1 MGTVDAESFTLAQSL
16 VSADTVIRSAAAGRM
31 AALLCLSAT
40 AQGSEK
46 DELTPLLSQ
55 LGRFSEDVLDR
66 RGLGRLPPAI
76 DREVPPARPKTVV
89 AADDSGSMPQRGASL
104 SLSADLHAGS
114 VLVPINMSQVIELDG
129 SYGEVSIGNPEIADV
144 VPLTTSSIY
153 VFGKQFG
160 TTSLTVTGARGE
172 VMAVVD
178 LVVSFNID
186 ELKQRLHDLVPG
198 QRFEVRP
205 AHDGLVLSGQVASA
219 AALDRALAIANRYA
233 PDRVTNL
240 VEVTG
245 SQQVMLA
252 VRFAEVARSVVK
264 QLGFSNA
271 FAIDGDDVQ
280 AFAVTGDG
288 PTSNPASFAIADLAA
303 TIGDLSLDLLLDTLE
318 DKGVIKTLAEPN
330 LIALSGDS
338 AQFLAGG
345 EFPIPVAR
353 DEDDDG
359 VDVTIEFK
367 EFGVSLSFTPTV
379 LASDFINLEL
389 FTEVSEIDPNNS
401 ILADDLV
408 IPGLKVRRAE
418 TTIELGDGQSFA
430 IAGLLQEDFEDAVR
444 QFPILGDVPVL
455 GTLFRSSAWR
465 SGQTELVVIV
475 TPHLVRPVHAG
486 SLITPDELFDAP
498 TQAELFLMGK
508 TEGDGVPE
516 RGDPATPPGLVNA
529 AGIVG
534 PYGYIL
540 K

>member
-1 MGTVDAESFTLAQSL
+1 MRSRLSYLSSLLWLLTLFCLWPAELQASER
-16 VSADTVIRSAAAGRM
+16 DE
-31 AALLCLSAT
+31 T
-40 AQGSEK
+40 A
-46 DELTPLLSQ
+46 PLLSQ
-55 LGRFSEDVLDR
+55 LGRFSDHVLDR

-76 DREVPPARPKTVV
+76 DGETSPARPETVV
-89 AADDSGSMPQRGASL
+89 AADAAGSAAPRGAAL

-114 VLVPINMSQVIELDG
+114 VLVSINMSQVIELDG

-219 AALDRALAIANRYA
+219 AALDRALAIAHRYA

-252 VRFAEVARSVVK
+252 VRFAEVERSVVK
-264 QLGFSNA
+264 QLGFTNA

-288 PTSNPASFAIADLAA
+288 PASSPASFAIADLAA

-345 EFPIPVAR
+345 EFPIPVGR
-353 DEDDDG
+353 DEGDDGG

-367 EFGVSLSFTPTV
+367 AFGVSLSFTPTV

-508 TEGDGVPE
+508 TEGDGLPPGEDPE
-516 RGDPATPPGLVNA
+516 TPPGLVNA

>member
-1 MGTVDAESFTLAQSL
+1 MSVP
-16 VSADTVIRSAAAGRM
+16 IRLR
-31 AALLCLSAT
+31 CR
-40 AQGSEK
+40 Q
-46 DELTPLLSQ
+46 PLLLSMVCLLVLSSWMAGSAGANDANDALSLLMSKMDLISKDA
-55 LGRFSEDVLDR
+55 LGGTR
-66 RGLGRLPPAI
+66 LGRLPPELS
-76 DREVPPARPKTVV
+76 DRIAPSATEPKTIAV
-89 AADDSGSMPQRGASL
+89 ADKPATAVRSSAL
-104 SLSADLHAGS
+104 SLKTDLHAGE
-114 VLVPINMSQVIELDG
+114 VLVPINMSEVIQLDG
-129 SYGEVSIGNPEIADV
+129 SFGEVSIGNPEIADV

-160 TTSLTVTGARGE
+160 TTSLTVTGERGQ

-205 AHDGLVLSGQVASA
+205 AHDGLVLSGQVGSA

-252 VRFAEVARSVVK
+252 VRFAEVERSVVK
-264 QLGFSNA
+264 QLGFTNA
-271 FAIDGDDVQ
+271 FAIDTGDFD
-280 AFAVTGDG
+280 AALITGDG
-288 PTSNPASFAIADLAA
+288 PSIDPPSFAIADIAA

-330 LIALSGDS
+330 LIALSGDN
-338 AQFLAGG
+338 AEFLAGG
-345 EFPIPVAR
+345 EFPVPVGR
-353 DEDDDG
+353 DVDSSG
-359 VDVTIEFK
+359 IVDVTIEFK

-389 FTEVSEIDPNNS
+389 FTEVSEIDRNAS
-401 ILADDLV
+401 ILAEDLL
-408 IPGLKVRRAE
+408 IPGLKVRRAR

-455 GTLFRSSAWR
+455 GTLFRSTAWK

-475 TPHLVRPVHAG
+475 TPHLVRPVRPG
-486 SLITPDELFDAP
+486 SLLTPDEFFDAP

-508 TEGDGVPE
+508 IEGDGKPSE
-516 RGDPATPPGLVNA
+516 GDMETTPPGLVSA

>member
-1 MGTVDAESFTLAQSL
+1 MSLPAPLTRLIVTFAMALGVIGSISSPLATEADAKMEALLAQTDRF
-16 VSADTVIRSAAAGRM
+16 VRQAIGR
-31 AALLCLSAT
+31 
-40 AQGSEK
+40 GS
-46 DELTPLLSQ
+46 
-55 LGRFSEDVLDR
+55 
-66 RGLGRLPPAI
+66 LGRLPPDI
-76 DREVPPARPKTVV
+76 DRERVFTPKRPVKT
-89 AADDSGSMPQRGASL
+89 AQNRTRGKREPSAL
-104 SLSADLHAGS
+104 SFKTDLHAGEM
-114 VLVPINMSQVIELDG
+114 VLPINMSQVIELDG
-129 SYGEVSIGNPEIADV
+129 RYGEVSIGNPEIADV
-144 VPLTTSSIY
+144 VPLSTNSIY

-160 TTSLTVTGARGE
+160 TTSLTVIGDQGE

-178 LVVSFNID
+178 LVVSFNLD
-186 ELKQRLHDLVPG
+186 ELKQQLHDLVPG

-205 AHDGLVLSGQVASA
+205 AHDGLVLSGQVSSA
-219 AALDRALAIANRYA
+219 AALDRALAIASRYA

-252 VRFAEVARSVVK
+252 VRFAEVERSVVK

-271 FAIDGDDVQ
+271 LNVNGSDAQAAIIS
-280 AFAVTGDG
+280 GDG
-288 PTSNPASFAIADLAA
+288 PSANPPSFAIVDLAA
-303 TIGDLSLDLLLDTLE
+303 TIGDLTIDALLDTLE

-345 EFPIPVAR
+345 EFPIPVGR
-353 DEDDDG
+353 SQEDDGDIE
-359 VDVTIEFK
+359 VAIEFK

-389 FTEVSEIDPNNS
+389 FTEVSEIDPNTS

-418 TTIELGDGQSFA
+418 TTVELGDGQSFA

-455 GTLFRSSAWR
+455 GTLFRSTAWR

-475 TPHLVRPVHAG
+475 TPHLVRPVRAT
-486 SLITPDELFDAP
+486 SLLSPDELFDAP
-498 TQAELFLMGK
+498 TPAELFLMGR
-508 TEGDGVPE
+508 TEGSDVLGGAGDGT
-516 RGDPATPPGLVNA
+516 RPPGLVNA
-529 AGIVG
+529 GGIVG
-534 PYGYIL
+534 PHGYIL

>member
-1 MGTVDAESFTLAQSL
+1 MSVALRLPSRLSL
-16 VSADTVIRSAAAGRM
+16 VLSFLGVLAACSLHGAV
-31 AALLCLSAT
+31 AHA
-40 AQGSEK
+40 SEK
-46 DELTPLLSQ
+46 EALKPLVSQ
-55 LGRFSEDVLDR
+55 LSRFSDDVLK
-66 RGLGRLPPAI
+66 GNALGRLPPAI
-76 DREVPPARPKTVV
+76 GDISPSPASKTVI
-89 AADDSGSMPQRGASL
+89 ASDTLKTVTPSTTL
-104 SLSADLHAGS
+104 SLKTDLHAGE
-114 VLVPINMSQVIELDG
+114 VLVPVNMSEVIQLDG
-129 SYGEVSIGNPEIADV
+129 AFGEVSIGNPEIADV

-160 TTSLTVTGARGE
+160 TTSLTVTGGNGQ

-198 QRFEVRP
+198 QHFEVRP

-252 VRFAEVARSVVK
+252 VRFAEVERSVVK
-264 QLGFSNA
+264 QLGFTNA
-271 FAIDGDDVQ
+271 FAINGDDVS
-280 AFAVTGDG
+280 ANLITGDG
-288 PTSNPASFAIADLAA
+288 ARSAPPSFAIADIAA

-338 AQFLAGG
+338 AEFLAGG
-345 EFPIPVAR
+345 EFPIPVGR
-353 DEDDDG
+353 DEDDDGG

-389 FTEVSEIDPNNS
+389 FTEVSEIDPNSS

-418 TTIELGDGQSFA
+418 TTVELGDGQSFA

-444 QFPILGDVPVL
+444 QFPILGDIPVL
-455 GTLFRSSAWR
+455 GTLFRSTAWR

-475 TPHLVRPVHAG
+475 TPHLVRPVRPG
-486 SLITPDELFDAP
+486 SLITPAELFDAP

-508 TEGDGVPE
+508 TEGDGRRSVDDPE
-516 RGDPATPPGLVNA
+516 PPPPGLVNA

>member
-1 MGTVDAESFTLAQSL
+1 M
-16 VSADTVIRSAAAGRM
+16 
-31 AALLCLSAT
+31 
-40 AQGSEK
+40 
-46 DELTPLLSQ
+46 
-55 LGRFSEDVLDR
+55 
-66 RGLGRLPPAI
+66 
-76 DREVPPARPKTVV
+76 
-89 AADDSGSMPQRGASL
+89 
-104 SLSADLHAGS
+104 
-114 VLVPINMSQVIELDG
+114 
-129 SYGEVSIGNPEIADV
+129 
-144 VPLTTSSIY
+144 
-153 VFGKQFG
+153 
-160 TTSLTVTGARGE
+160 
-172 VMAVVD
+172 
-178 LVVSFNID
+178 
-186 ELKQRLHDLVPG
+186 
-198 QRFEVRP
+198 
-205 AHDGLVLSGQVASA
+205 ASA

-252 VRFAEVARSVVK
+252 VRFAEVERSVVK
-264 QLGFSNA
+264 QLGFTNA
-271 FAIDGDDVQ
+271 FRDQQRGRSMR
-280 AFAVTGDG
+280 AVITGDG
-288 PTSNPASFAIADLAA
+288 VTVDRPAQLSRSPIIAA

-338 AQFLAGG
+338 AEFLAGG
-345 EFPIPVAR
+345 EFPIPVGR
-353 DEDDDG
+353 DEDDDGG

-418 TTIELGDGQSFA
+418 TTVELGDGQSFA

-444 QFPILGDVPVL
+444 QFPLLGDVPIL
-455 GTLFRSSAWR
+455 GTLFRSTAWR

-475 TPHLVRPVHAG
+475 TPHLVRPVRPG

-508 TEGDGVPE
+508 IEGDGR
-516 RGDPATPPGLVNA
+516 RGGGDGETLPPGLVSA

>member
-1 MGTVDAESFTLAQSL
+1 MRSLLFSTFALSTLWLGDVGPAVANEPDDALA
-16 VSADTVIRSAAAGRM
+16 
-31 AALLCLSAT
+31 
-40 AQGSEK
+40 
-46 DELTPLLSQ
+46 PLLSQ
-55 LGRFSEDVLDR
+55 MNSLSRDALEGTH
-66 RGLGRLPPAI
+66 LGRLPPELNEQIA
-76 DREVPPARPKTVV
+76 PAAPGSKTVV
-89 AADDSGSMPQRGASL
+89 AAEGAAAAVRSRSL
-104 SLSADLHAGS
+104 SLNTDLHAGEI
-114 VLVPINMSQVIELDG
+114 LVPVNMSEVIQLDG
-129 SYGEVSIGNPEIADV
+129 DFGEVSIGNPEIADV

-160 TTSLTVTGARGE
+160 TTSLTVTGERGQ

-178 LVVSFNID
+178 LVVSFNIG
-186 ELKQRLHDLVPG
+186 ELKQQLHDLVPG

-205 AHDGLVLSGQVASA
+205 AHDGLVLSGQVAST
-219 AALDRALAIANRYA
+219 AALDRALAIANRFA
-233 PDRVTNL
+233 PERVTNL

-252 VRFAEVARSVVK
+252 VRFAEIERSVVK
-264 QLGFSNA
+264 QLGFTNA
-271 FAIDGDDVQ
+271 FAIDTGDFD
-280 AFAVTGDG
+280 AALITGDG
-288 PTSNPASFAIADLAA
+288 PAIDPPSFAVADIAA

-318 DKGVIKTLAEPN
+318 EKGVIKTLAEPN

-345 EFPIPVAR
+345 EFPVPVGT
-353 DEDDDG
+353 DNNDNG
-359 VDVTIEFK
+359 GIDVTIEFK

-389 FTEVSEIDPNNS
+389 FTEVSEIDRSAS
-401 ILADDLV
+401 ILADGLV

-444 QFPILGDVPVL
+444 QFPLLGDVPVL
-455 GTLFRSSAWR
+455 GTLFRSTAWR

-475 TPHLVRPVHAG
+475 TPHLVRPTRPG
-486 SLITPDELFDAP
+486 SLLTPDELFDAP

-508 TEGDGVPE
+508 VEGDGD
-516 RGDPATPPGLVNA
+516 RNGDDPASPPPGLVSA

>member
-1 MGTVDAESFTLAQSL
+1 MPVASRLYDRLTFNFCLAGVL
-16 VSADTVIRSAAAGRM
+16 IL
-31 AALLCLSAT
+31 ALLHSMTSLA
-40 AQGSEK
+40 SEPE
-46 DELTPLLSQ
+46 DRRPTLSQ
-55 LGRFSEDVLDR
+55 LG
-66 RGLGRLPPAI
+66 GLSSDLLNDGTLSRLPPALQAEPSGSGAAPGAVI
-76 DREVPPARPKTVV
+76 
-89 AADDSGSMPQRGASL
+89 AADQATVRQRQQSL
-104 SLSADLHAGS
+104 LLPSDLHSGT
-114 VLVPINMSQVIELDG
+114 VLVPINMSQVIHLDG
-129 SYGEVSIGNPEIADV
+129 SFGEVSIGNPEIADV
-144 VPLTTSSIY
+144 VPLNTSSIY
-153 VFGKQFG
+153 VFGKAFG
-160 TTSLTVTGARGE
+160 TTSLTVTGERGE

-178 LVVSFNID
+178 LVVSFNLD
-186 ELKQRLHDLVPG
+186 ELKKQLHELVPG

-219 AALDRALAIANRYA
+219 AALDRALAIANRFA

-252 VRFAEVARSVVK
+252 VRFAEVERSVVK
-264 QLGFSNA
+264 QLGFTNA
-271 FAIDGDDVQ
+271 FEVNGSDVQ
-280 AFAVTGDG
+280 TSLITGDG
-288 PTSNPASFAIADLAA
+288 PTLNPASFAVADLAA
-303 TIGDLSLDLLLDTLE
+303 TIGDLSLDLILDTLE

-338 AQFLAGG
+338 AEFLAGG
-345 EFPIPVAR
+345 EFPIPVGR
-353 DEDDDG
+353 DQDDEG
-359 VDVTIEFK
+359 VEITIEFK

-389 FTEVSEIDPNNS
+389 FTEVSEIDPNTS

-430 IAGLLQEDFEDAVR
+430 IAGLLQENFEDAVR

-465 SGQTELVVIV
+465 TGQTELVVIV
-475 TPHLVRPVHAG
+475 TPHLVRPVRPG
-486 SLITPDELFDAP
+486 SLLTPAELFDAP

-508 TEGDGVPE
+508 TEGDGHREAP
-516 RGDPATPPGLVNA
+516 PPGLVDA

>member
-1 MGTVDAESFTLAQSL
+1 V
-16 VSADTVIRSAAAGRM
+16 
-31 AALLCLSAT
+31 
-40 AQGSEK
+40 
-46 DELTPLLSQ
+46 PLLSQ
-55 LGRFSEDVLDR
+55 IDLFSQKALDR
-66 RGLGRLPPAI
+66 TRLGRLPP
-76 DREVPPARPKTVV
+76 DVTPLPSPARPKSVTT
-89 AADDSGSMPQRGASL
+89 ADNRQLTPRPQSL
-104 SLSADLHAGS
+104 SLKTDLHAGE

-129 SYGEVSIGNPEIADV
+129 RFGEVSIGNPEIADV

-160 TTSLTVTGARGE
+160 TTSLTVTGDQGQ

-178 LVVSFNID
+178 LVVSFNIE
-186 ELKQRLHDLVPG
+186 ELKQQLHDLVPG

-219 AALDRALAIANRYA
+219 AALDRALAIASRYA

-252 VRFAEVARSVVK
+252 VRFAEVERSVVK

-271 FAIDGDDVQ
+271 FAVNGSDAQ
-280 AFAVTGDG
+280 AVIATGDG
-288 PTSNPASFAIADLAA
+288 IGVNPPSFAIADLAA
-303 TIGDLSLDLLLDTLE
+303 TIGDFSLDILLDTLE

-345 EFPIPVAR
+345 EFPIPVGR
-353 DEDDDG
+353 KNNQNGG

-379 LASDFINLEL
+379 LAQDFINLEL
-389 FTEVSEIDPNNS
+389 FTEVSEIDPNTS
-401 ILADDLV
+401 ILADELV

-455 GTLFRSSAWR
+455 GALFRSAAWR

-475 TPHLVRPVHAG
+475 TPHLVRPVRPG
-486 SLITPDELFDAP
+486 SLLSPDELFDPP
-498 TQAELFLMGK
+498 TQAELFLMGR
-508 TEGDGVPE
+508 TEGGGKP
-516 RGDPATPPGLVNA
+516 GKPGQGAAPPGLANA

>member
-1 MGTVDAESFTLAQSL
+1 MSVAVRLAFL
-16 VSADTVIRSAAAGRM
+16 PVL
-31 AALLCLSAT
+31 AALCFQPVAPR
-40 AQGSEK
+40 ASENDK
-46 DELTPLLSQ
+46 IAPLVSQ
-55 LGRFSEDVLDR
+55 LGKFSDR
-66 RGLGRLPPAI
+66 ALKERGLGGIPPSAGDLLPSSEP
-76 DREVPPARPKTVV
+76 RPKTVI
-89 AADDSGSMPQRGASL
+89 AADGAGTAGQGRPL
-104 SLSADLHAGS
+104 TLKNDLHAGD
-114 VLVPINMSQVIELDG
+114 VLVPINMSQVIELNG
-129 SYGEVSIGNPEIADV
+129 TVGEISIGNPDIADV

-160 TTSLTVTGARGE
+160 TTSLTVTGERGQ

-178 LVVSFNID
+178 LVVSFNIG
-186 ELKQRLHDLVPG
+186 ELKQQLHELVPG

-205 AHDGLVLSGQVASA
+205 AHDGLVLSGEVASA

-240 VEVTG
+240 VQVTG

-252 VRFAEVARSVVK
+252 VRFAEVERSVVK
-264 QLGFSNA
+264 QLGFTNA
-271 FAIDGDDVQ
+271 FQVDGNDVQ
-280 AFAVTGDG
+280 SALITGDG
-288 PTSNPASFAIADLAA
+288 VSANPASFAIADLTA
-303 TIGDLSLDLLLDTLE
+303 TIGDLSLDFLLDTLE

-330 LIALSGDS
+330 LIALSGDN
-338 AQFLAGG
+338 AEFLAGG
-345 EFPIPVAR
+345 EFPVPVAS
-353 DEDDDG
+353 EDDDDG
-359 VDVTIEFK
+359 DTDVTIAFK
-367 EFGVSLSFTPTV
+367 EFGVSLSFTPSV

-401 ILADDLV
+401 IVANGLV

-418 TTIELGDGQSFA
+418 TTVELGDGQSFA

-444 QFPILGDVPVL
+444 QFPLLGDVPIL

-465 SGQTELVVIV
+465 TGQTELVVIV
-475 TPHLVRPVHAG
+475 TPHLVRPVQPG

-508 TEGDGVPE
+508 TEGDGR
-516 RGDPATPPGLVNA
+516 RGRDAGDTPPPGLVSA

>member
-1 MGTVDAESFTLAQSL
+1 ML
-16 VSADTVIRSAAAGRM
+16 VPCRLRFFWP
-31 AALLCLSAT
+31 LLLSSVGFLVVLFGQIAPME
-40 AQGSEK
+40 ANEGE
-46 DELTPLLSQ
+46 DGVAPLLSQ
-55 LGRFSEDVLDR
+55 MDLFSEKALSR
-66 RGLGRLPPAI
+66 TNLGRLPPELSEGVA
-76 DREVPPARPKTVV
+76 PSSPRPKTI
-89 AADDSGSMPQRGASL
+89 AAAQKPGAAGRSRAL
-104 SLSADLHAGS
+104 SLETELHAGE
-114 VLVPINMSQVIELDG
+114 VLVPINMSEVIQLDG
-129 SYGEVSIGNPEIADV
+129 AFGEVSIGNPDIADV

-160 TTSLTVTGARGE
+160 TTSLTVTGEQGQ

-186 ELKQRLHDLVPG
+186 ELKERLHDLVPG

-205 AHDGLVLSGQVASA
+205 AHDGLVLSGQVAST

-252 VRFAEVARSVVK
+252 VRFAEVERSVVK
-264 QLGFSNA
+264 QLGFTNA
-271 FAIDGDDVQ
+271 FAINGNDVQ
-280 AFAVTGDG
+280 SALITGDG
-288 PTSNPASFAIADLAA
+288 PTSSPASFAIADLAA

-338 AQFLAGG
+338 AEFLAGG
-345 EFPIPVAR
+345 EFPIPVGV
-353 DEDDDG
+353 DEDDGDI
-359 VDVTIEFK
+359 DVSIEFK

-389 FTEVSEIDPNNS
+389 FTEVSEIDPNSS
-401 ILADDLV
+401 IVADGLV

-418 TTIELGDGQSFA
+418 TTVELGDGQSFA

-444 QFPILGDVPVL
+444 QFPLLGDVPVL
-455 GTLFRSSAWR
+455 GSLFRSTAWR

-475 TPHLVRPVHAG
+475 TPHLVRPVRPG
-486 SLITPDELFDAP
+486 SLLTPDELFDAP

-508 TEGDGVPE
+508 TEGDGKRARDGGE
-516 RGDPATPPGLVNA
+516 TPPGLVSA

>member
-1 MGTVDAESFTLAQSL
+1 MLVPYRSRSFWPLLLSSGGFLAFFLGQIMPADANESEAVLA
-16 VSADTVIRSAAAGRM
+16 
-31 AALLCLSAT
+31 
-40 AQGSEK
+40 
-46 DELTPLLSQ
+46 PLLSQ
-55 LGRFSEDVLDR
+55 MNQFSERALQR
-66 RGLGRLPPAI
+66 THLGRLPP
-76 DREVPPARPKTVV
+76 EMSEETEPQPRPKTV
-89 AADDSGSMPQRGASL
+89 ADAQNSNLGARAQPL
-104 SLSADLHAGS
+104 SIETGLHAGE
-114 VLVPINMSQVIELDG
+114 VLVPINMSQVIQLDG
-129 SYGEVSIGNPEIADV
+129 NFGEVSIGNPEIADV

-160 TTSLTVTGARGE
+160 TTSLTVTGEQGQ

-186 ELKQRLHDLVPG
+186 ELKERLHDLVPG
-198 QRFEVRP
+198 QSFEVRP
-205 AHDGLVLSGQVASA
+205 AHDGLVLSGQVAST

-252 VRFAEVARSVVK
+252 VRFAEVERSVVK
-264 QLGFSNA
+264 QLGFTNA
-271 FAIDGDDVQ
+271 FAINSGDFD
-280 AFAVTGDG
+280 AALITGDG
-288 PTSNPASFAIADLAA
+288 PPIDPPSFAIADIAA

-330 LIALSGDS
+330 LIALSGDN
-338 AQFLAGG
+338 AEFLAGG
-345 EFPIPVAR
+345 EFPIPVGR
-353 DEDDDG
+353 DEDDNG
-359 VDVTIEFK
+359 VEVTIEFK

-389 FTEVSEIDPNNS
+389 FTEVSEIDPNTS

-418 TTIELGDGQSFA
+418 TTVELGDGQSFA
-430 IAGLLQEDFEDAVR
+430 IAGLLEENFEDAVR

-455 GTLFRSSAWR
+455 GTLFRSSAWK

-475 TPHLVRPVHAG
+475 TPHLVRPVRST
-486 SLITPDELFDAP
+486 SLLSPDQLFDPP
-498 TQAELFLMGK
+498 TPAELFLMGR
-508 TEGDGVPE
+508 TEGQGTSSPSGE
-516 RGDPATPPGLVNA
+516 AGAAPGLIGA
-529 AGIVG
+529 GGIVG
-534 PYGYIL
+534 PHGYIL

>member
-1 MGTVDAESFTLAQSL
+1 MSVASSLRCRVSCRLWSLGVLIACALHGAGGHASERGQDA
-16 VSADTVIRSAAAGRM
+16 
-31 AALLCLSAT
+31 
-40 AQGSEK
+40 
-46 DELTPLLSQ
+46 PNLSQ
-55 LGRFSEDVLDR
+55 LSWLSEEALIAST
-66 RGLGRLPPAI
+66 LSRLPLPTDDEPI
-76 DREVPPARPKTVV
+76 LSPPKPKTVI
-89 AADDSGSMPQRGASL
+89 AADDDAGTAGRTKPL
-104 SLSADLHAGS
+104 SLKTDLHAGD
-114 VLVPINMSQVIELDG
+114 VLVPINMSEVIELDG
-129 SYGEVSIGNPEIADV
+129 TFGEISIGNPEIADV

-160 TTSLTVTGARGE
+160 TTSLTVTGEQGQ

-178 LVVSFNID
+178 LVVSFNIS
-186 ELKQRLHDLVPG
+186 ELKQQLHELVPG

-240 VEVTG
+240 IEVTG

-252 VRFAEVARSVVK
+252 VRFAEVERSVVK
-264 QLGFSNA
+264 QLGFTNT
-271 FAIDGDDVQ
+271 FEINGNDVQ
-280 AFAVTGDG
+280 SALITGDG
-288 PTSNPASFAIADLAA
+288 PTSNPASFAIVDLAA
-303 TIGDLSLDLLLDTLE
+303 TIGDLSLDFVLDTLE

-338 AQFLAGG
+338 AEFLAGG
-345 EFPIPVAR
+345 EFPIPVGR
-353 DEDDDG
+353 DEGDDG
-359 VDVTIEFK
+359 DIDITIAFK

-389 FTEVSEIDPNNS
+389 FTEVSEIDPNTS
-401 ILADDLV
+401 ILVDDLV

-418 TTIELGDGQSFA
+418 TTVELGDGQSFA

-444 QFPILGDVPVL
+444 QFPVLGDVPVL
-455 GTLFRSSAWR
+455 GTLFRSTAWR

-475 TPHLVRPVHAG
+475 TPHLVRPVRPG
-486 SLITPDELFDAP
+486 SLLTPTEFFDAP

-508 TEGDGVPE
+508 TEGDGKRD
-516 RGDPATPPGLVNA
+516 RGDQETPPGLVSA

>member
-1 MGTVDAESFTLAQSL
+1 MSVALRLPCHWSL
-16 VSADTVIRSAAAGRM
+16 VWSSLGVLIAGLFY
-31 AALLCLSAT
+31 APTPYASD
-40 AQGSEK
+40 G
-46 DELTPLLSQ
+46 DIDPLLSQ
-55 LGRFSEDVLDR
+55 LGVVAEEVLRDRSFS
-66 RGLGRLPPAI
+66 RLPPGI
-76 DREVPPARPKTVV
+76 DDDALTPTPNTVV
-89 AADDSGSMPQRGASL
+89 ADSTRVEPHRTSL
-104 SLSADLHAGS
+104 SLQSDLHAGE
-114 VLVPINMSQVIELDG
+114 VLVPVNMSQVIQLDG
-129 SYGEVSIGNPEIADV
+129 NFGEVSIGNPDIADV

-160 TTSLTVTGARGE
+160 TTSLTVTGEQGQ

-186 ELKQRLHDLVPG
+186 ELKERLHDLVPG
-198 QRFEVRP
+198 QSFEVRP

-252 VRFAEVARSVVK
+252 VRFAEVERSVVK
-264 QLGFSNA
+264 QLGFTNA
-271 FAIDGDDVQ
+271 FAIDGSDFD
-280 AFAVTGDG
+280 AALITGDG
-288 PTSNPASFAIADLAA
+288 PSSNPPSFAIADLAA

-338 AQFLAGG
+338 AEFLAGG
-345 EFPIPVAR
+345 EFPIPVGR
-353 DEDDDG
+353 DVDDDG
-359 VDVTIEFK
+359 GIEVTIEFK

-389 FTEVSEIDPNNS
+389 FTEVSEIDPNSS
-401 ILADDLV
+401 ILADNLV

-418 TTIELGDGQSFA
+418 TTVELGDGQSFA

-444 QFPILGDVPVL
+444 QFPLLGDVPVL
-455 GTLFRSSAWR
+455 GTLFRSTAWR
-465 SGQTELVVIV
+465 TGQTELVVIV
-475 TPHLVRPVHAG
+475 TPHLVRPVRPG
-486 SLITPDELFDAP
+486 SLLTPDELFDPP

-508 TEGDGVPE
+508 TEGEGKGE
-516 RGDPATPPGLVNA
+516 GNGQETPPGLVSA

>member
-1 MGTVDAESFTLAQSL
+1 MSMPSRLPARLPLLACFLGLALGTFGDPASCWGAERDQP
-16 VSADTVIRSAAAGRM
+16 AA
-31 AALLCLSAT
+31 
-40 AQGSEK
+40 
-46 DELTPLLSQ
+46 PLLSQ
-55 LGRFSEDVLDR
+55 LDLLPKKVLE
-66 RGLGRLPPAI
+66 GSNLGRLPPDLAPI
-76 DREVPPARPKTVV
+76 PSPARPKPVTT
-89 AADDSGSMPQRGASL
+89 AENQPSL
-104 SLSADLHAGS
+104 SRTAPLSLKTDLHAGE

-129 SYGEVSIGNPEIADV
+129 HFGEVSIGNPEIADV

-160 TTSLTVTGARGE
+160 TTSLTVTGSQGE

-178 LVVSFNID
+178 LVVSFNIE
-186 ELKQRLHDLVPG
+186 ELKQQLHDLVPG

-219 AALDRALAIANRYA
+219 AALDRALAIASRYA

-252 VRFAEVARSVVK
+252 VRFAEVERSVVK

-271 FAIDGDDVQ
+271 FAINGNDVQ
-280 AFAVTGDG
+280 AAIVTGDG
-288 PTSNPASFAIADLAA
+288 PSIDPPSFAIADLAA
-303 TIGDLSLDLLLDTLE
+303 TIGDFTLDILLDTLE
-318 DKGVIKTLAEPN
+318 DKGVVKTLAEPN

-345 EFPIPVAR
+345 EFPIPVAQNVR
-353 DEDDDG
+353 DDG
-359 VDVTIEFK
+359 AIDVTIEFK

-389 FTEVSEIDPNNS
+389 FTEVSEIDPNTS
-401 ILADDLV
+401 ILADNLV

-455 GTLFRSSAWR
+455 GTLFRSTAWKT
-465 SGQTELVVIV
+465 GQTELVVIV
-475 TPHLVRPVHAG
+475 TPHLVRPVRPG
-486 SLITPDELFDAP
+486 SLLSPDELFDPP

-508 TEGDGVPE
+508 TEGGGTSDKPDQGLP
-516 RGDPATPPGLVNA
+516 PPGLVSA

>member
-1 MGTVDAESFTLAQSL
+1 MSVASRLPCRLSLALWFSVLLLACL
-16 VSADTVIRSAAAGRM
+16 VQM
-31 AALLCLSAT
+31 AT
-40 AQGSEK
+40 ARANEVEDGAQYI
-46 DELTPLLSQ
+46 SQ
-55 LGRFSEDVLDR
+55 LGLLPDEILEEKT
-66 RGLGRLPPAI
+66 LGRLPPSVDAI
-76 DREVPPARPKTVV
+76 KAPSVTDQGAVIAT
-89 AADDSGSMPQRGASL
+89 DSSRNQPRSRSL
-104 SLSADLHAGS
+104 SLKTDLHAGE
-114 VLVPINMSQVIELDG
+114 VLVPINMSQVIQIDEG
-129 SYGEVSIGNPEIADV
+129 SFGEVSIGNPEIADV
-144 VPLTTSSIY
+144 VPLSTSSIY

-160 TTSLTVTGARGE
+160 TTSLTITGERGQ
-172 VMAVVD
+172 VLAVID
-178 LVVSFNID
+178 LIVSFNIE
-186 ELKQRLHDLVPG
+186 ELKERLHDLVPG

-252 VRFAEVARSVVK
+252 VRFAEVERSVVK

-271 FAIDGDDVQ
+271 FAINGNDVQ
-280 AFAVTGDG
+280 SALITGDG
-288 PTSNPASFAIADLAA
+288 PTSSPPSFAIADLAA
-303 TIGDLSLDLLLDTLE
+303 TIGDLSLDILLDTLE

-345 EFPIPVAR
+345 EFPIPVGR
-353 DEDDDG
+353 DEGDDG
-359 VDVTIEFK
+359 GIDITIEFK

-389 FTEVSEIDPNNS
+389 FTEVSEIDPNTS

-455 GTLFRSSAWR
+455 GTLFRSTAWR

-475 TPHLVRPVHAG
+475 TPHLVRPVQSG
-486 SLITPDELFDAP
+486 SLITPAELFDAP

-508 TEGDGVPE
+508 TEGDGEPSE
-516 RGDPATPPGLVNA
+516 ARAEMPPSLVGA

>member
-1 MGTVDAESFTLAQSL
+1 MGWVGFASPIEANDQQDS
-16 VSADTVIRSAAAGRM
+16 D
-31 AALLCLSAT
+31 
-40 AQGSEK
+40 GSQ
-46 DELTPLLSQ
+46 LSQ
-55 LGRFSEDVLDR
+55 LGSTWPSLIQGK
-66 RGLGRLPPAI
+66 GLGRLPSDLGGSTLPI
-76 DREVPPARPKTVV
+76 PSRSNVV
-89 AADDSGSMPQRGASL
+89 AEAGEAVGATRSQTL
-104 SLSADLHAGS
+104 SVKTDLHAGA
-114 VLVPINMSQVIELDG
+114 VLVPINMSQVLQLDERF
-129 SYGEVSIGNPEIADV
+129 GEVSIGNPAIADV
-144 VPLTTSSIY
+144 VPLNTSSIY

-160 TTSLTVTGARGE
+160 TTSLTVTGERGQ

-178 LVVSFNID
+178 LVVSFNIE
-186 ELKQRLHDLVPG
+186 ELKQQLHDLIPG

-205 AHDGLVLSGQVASA
+205 AHDGLVLSGQVASSI
-219 AALDRALAIANRYA
+219 ALDRALAIANRYA
-233 PDRVTNL
+233 PGRVTNL

-252 VRFAEVARSVVK
+252 VRFAEVERSVVK
-264 QLGFSNA
+264 QLGFTNA
-271 FAIDGDDVQ
+271 FAVNGGDFD
-280 AFAVTGDG
+280 AALITGDG
-288 PTSNPASFAIADLAA
+288 PSANPPSFAIGDIAA
-303 TIGDLSLDLLLDTLE
+303 TIGDFSLDLLLDTLE

-338 AQFLAGG
+338 AEFLAGG
-345 EFPIPVAR
+345 EFPIPVGR
-353 DEDDDG
+353 DEDDDGG

-389 FTEVSEIDPNNS
+389 FTEVSEIDPNSS

-455 GTLFRSSAWR
+455 GTLFRSTAWR
-465 SGQTELVVIV
+465 NGQTELVVIV
-475 TPHLVRPVHAG
+475 TPHLVRPVRPG
-486 SLITPDELFDAP
+486 SLLSPDDFFDAP
-498 TQAELFLMGK
+498 TQAELFLMGR
-508 TEGDGVPE
+508 TEG
-516 RGDPATPPGLVNA
+516 RGDIAATGMEAPPTGLSNA

-534 PYGYIL
+534 PFGYIL

>member
-1 MGTVDAESFTLAQSL
+1 MSSPAPFSRLLMATAIALGLCSSWSASLTAETDAAMEALLAHTDKF
-16 VSADTVIRSAAAGRM
+16 VR
-31 AALLCLSAT
+31 AALDPSN
-40 AQGSEK
+40 
-46 DELTPLLSQ
+46 
-55 LGRFSEDVLDR
+55 
-66 RGLGRLPPAI
+66 LGRLPS
-76 DREVPPARPKTVV
+76 DRRQDEVSRPSRQVETAQSRPKPKHV
-89 AADDSGSMPQRGASL
+89 GSSFSL
-104 SLSADLHAGS
+104 KTDLHAGEM
-114 VLVPINMSQVIELDG
+114 LVPINMSQVIELDG
-129 SYGEVSIGNPEIADV
+129 PYDEVSIGNPEIADV

-153 VFGKQFG
+153 IFGKQFG
-160 TTSLTVTGARGE
+160 TTSLTVTGSQGQ

-186 ELKQRLHDLVPG
+186 ELKQQLHELVPG
-198 QRFEVRP
+198 HRFEVRP
-205 AHDGLVLSGQVASA
+205 AHDGLVLSGQVSST
-219 AALDRALAIANRYA
+219 AALDRALAIASRYA

-252 VRFAEVARSVVK
+252 VRFAEVERSVVK
-264 QLGFSNA
+264 QLGFTNA
-271 FAIDGDDVQ
+271 LAVNGNDVQ
-280 AFAVTGDG
+280 SVIASGDG
-288 PTSNPASFAIADLAA
+288 ITSSPASFAIVDIAA
-303 TIGDLSLDLLLDTLE
+303 TIGDVTIDALLDTLE

-345 EFPIPVAR
+345 EFPIPVGR

-359 VDVTIEFK
+359 GVDITIEFK
-367 EFGVSLSFTPTV
+367 AFGVSLSFTPTV

-389 FTEVSEIDPNNS
+389 FTEVSEIDPNTS
-401 ILADDLV
+401 ILVDDLV

-430 IAGLLQEDFEDAVR
+430 IAGLLEENFEDAVR

-455 GTLFRSSAWR
+455 GTLFRSSAWK

-475 TPHLVRPVHAG
+475 TPHLVRPVQA
-486 SLITPDELFDAP
+486 SALLSPDELFDPP
-498 TQAELFLMGK
+498 TPAELFLMGQ
-508 TEGDGVPE
+508 TEGRSRPGE
-516 RGDPATPPGLVNA
+516 GRGAAPPGLVSA

>member
-1 MGTVDAESFTLAQSL
+1 MSSPCRSSRRRPSRFPTACLLAWCILQAGPLPAEASEK
-16 VSADTVIRSAAAGRM
+16 
-31 AALLCLSAT
+31 
-40 AQGSEK
+40 GSE
-46 DELTPLLSQ
+46 DATQLSQ
-55 LGRFSEDVLDR
+55 IGPASPVGLERT
-66 RGLGRLPPAI
+66 GLGRLPPDPGGPI
-76 DREVPPARPKTVV
+76 QPSPPRPGLVV
-89 AADDSGSMPQRGASL
+89 AADAAAPSRPPPL
-104 SLSADLHAGS
+104 SLDRGLHAGE
-114 VLVPINMSQVIELDG
+114 VLVPINMSQVIHLDDRF
-129 SYGEVSIGNPEIADV
+129 GEVSIGNPEIADV
-144 VPLTTSSIY
+144 VPLNTSSIY

-160 TTSLTVTGARGE
+160 TTSLTVTGERGE
-172 VMAVVD
+172 VLAVVD
-178 LVVSFNID
+178 LVVSFNIE

-252 VRFAEVARSVVK
+252 VRFAEVERSVVK
-264 QLGFSNA
+264 QLGFTNA
-271 FAIDGDDVQ
+271 FAIDGDDFQ
-280 AFAVTGDG
+280 SALITGDG
-288 PTSNPASFAIADLAA
+288 PTSSPPSFAIADIAA
-303 TIGDLSLDLLLDTLE
+303 SIGDFSLDLLLDTLE

-330 LIALSGDS
+330 LIALSGDN
-338 AQFLAGG
+338 AEFLAGG
-345 EFPIPVAR
+345 EFPIPVGR

-359 VDVTIEFK
+359 GIDVTIEFK

-379 LASDFINLEL
+379 LGSDFINLEL
-389 FTEVSEIDPNNS
+389 FTEVSEIDPNSS

-418 TTIELGDGQSFA
+418 TTVELGDGQSFA

-455 GTLFRSSAWR
+455 GTLFRSTAWR
-465 SGQTELVVIV
+465 NGQTELVVIV
-475 TPHLVRPVHAG
+475 TPHLVRPVRPG
-486 SLITPDELFDAP
+486 SLLSPDELFDAP
-498 TQAELFLMGK
+498 TQAELFLLGR
-508 TEGDGVPE
+508 TEG
-516 RGDPATPPGLVNA
+516 RGDDDRFEGEAPPPGLVDA

>member
-1 MGTVDAESFTLAQSL
+1 MLVPCHPRSFWPLLLSSVVLVAFLLGEIMPVEANESGDAT
-16 VSADTVIRSAAAGRM
+16 
-31 AALLCLSAT
+31 AALL
-40 AQGSEK
+40 
-46 DELTPLLSQ
+46 SQ
-55 LGRFSEDVLDR
+55 MDVLTGKALEGGR
-66 RGLGRLPPAI
+66 LGRLPPELSGEI
-76 DREVPPARPKTVV
+76 VPQSRPKTVV
-89 AADDSGSMPQRGASL
+89 VAQEPNLGERSRPL
-104 SLSADLHAGS
+104 SIETDLHAGE
-114 VLVPINMSQVIELDG
+114 VLVPINMSQVIQLDG
-129 SYGEVSIGNPEIADV
+129 NFGEVSIGNPEIADV

-160 TTSLTVTGARGE
+160 TTSLTVTGEQGQ

-186 ELKQRLHDLVPG
+186 ELKERLHDLVPG
-198 QRFEVRP
+198 QSFEVRP
-205 AHDGLVLSGQVASA
+205 AHDGLVLSGQVANA

-252 VRFAEVARSVVK
+252 VRFAEVERSVIK
-264 QLGFSNA
+264 QLGFTNA
-271 FAIDGDDVQ
+271 FAVNSGDFD
-280 AFAVTGDG
+280 AAVITGDG
-288 PTSNPASFAIADLAA
+288 PSIDPPSFAIADIAA

-338 AQFLAGG
+338 AEFLAGG
-345 EFPIPVAR
+345 EFPIPVGR
-353 DEDDDG
+353 DEDDDGG

-389 FTEVSEIDPNNS
+389 FTEVSEIDPNSS
-401 ILADDLV
+401 ILADNLV

-418 TTIELGDGQSFA
+418 TTVELGDGQSFA

-444 QFPILGDVPVL
+444 QFPLLGDVPVL
-455 GTLFRSSAWR
+455 GTLFRSTAWR
-465 SGQTELVVIV
+465 TGQTELVVIV
-475 TPHLVRPVHAG
+475 TPHLVRPVRPG
-486 SLITPDELFDAP
+486 SLLTPDELFDAP

-508 TEGDGVPE
+508 TEGSGSRGKDGKE
-516 RGDPATPPGLVNA
+516 TPPGLVSA

>member
-1 MGTVDAESFTLAQSL
+1 MSVAVRLAFL
-16 VSADTVIRSAAAGRM
+16 PVLAAFCLQP
-31 AALLCLSAT
+31 AALRA
-40 AQGSEK
+40 SENDK
-46 DELTPLLSQ
+46 ITPLVSQ
-55 LGRFSEDVLDR
+55 LGKFSDHVLKE
-66 RGLGRLPPAI
+66 RGLGRIPPSAGDPLPSSEP
-76 DREVPPARPKTVV
+76 RPKTVIV
-89 AADDSGSMPQRGASL
+89 ADDARTAGQGGTL
-104 SLSADLHAGS
+104 SLKNDLHAGD
-114 VLVPINMSQVIELDG
+114 VLVPINMSQVIELNG
-129 SYGEVSIGNPEIADV
+129 IVGEISIGNPEIADV

-160 TTSLTVTGARGE
+160 TTSLTVTGERGQ

-178 LVVSFNID
+178 LVVSFNIG
-186 ELKQRLHDLVPG
+186 ELKQQLHELVPG
-198 QRFEVRP
+198 QNFEVRP
-205 AHDGLVLSGQVASA
+205 AHDGLVLSGEVASA

-240 VEVTG
+240 VQVTG

-252 VRFAEVARSVVK
+252 VRFAEVERSVVK
-264 QLGFSNA
+264 QLGFTNA
-271 FAIDGDDVQ
+271 FEINGNDVQ
-280 AFAVTGDG
+280 SALITGDG
-288 PTSNPASFAIADLAA
+288 VTANPASFAVADLAA
-303 TIGDLSLDLLLDTLE
+303 TIGDLSLDFLLDTLE

-338 AQFLAGG
+338 AEFLAGG
-345 EFPIPVAR
+345 EFPIPVGR
-353 DEDDDG
+353 DEGDDG
-359 VDVTIEFK
+359 DIDVTIEFK

-418 TTIELGDGQSFA
+418 TTVELGDGQSFA

-444 QFPILGDVPVL
+444 QFPLLGDVPIL
-455 GTLFRSSAWR
+455 GTLFRSTAWR

-475 TPHLVRPVHAG
+475 TPHLVRPVRPG

-508 TEGDGVPE
+508 IEGDGR
-516 RGDPATPPGLVNA
+516 RGGGDGETPPPGLVSA

>member
-1 MGTVDAESFTLAQSL
+1 MPIASRLRARSL
-16 VSADTVIRSAAAGRM
+16 SVLRHAGM
-31 AALLCLSAT
+31 LTLLCLHAT
-40 AQGSEK
+40 AVAANGK
-46 DELTPLLSQ
+46 DQAAPLLSQ
-55 LGRFSEDVLDR
+55 LGRLTDEVLS
-66 RGLGRLPPAI
+66 GSMVGRLPPAI
-76 DREVPPARPKTVV
+76 DDDRSDAPHAITAIAANAARPAPV
-89 AADDSGSMPQRGASL
+89 ARTL
-104 SLSADLHAGS
+104 SLETDLHAGE
-114 VLVPINMSQVIELDG
+114 VLVPINMSQVIQLDG
-129 SYGEVSIGNPEIADV
+129 SFGEVSIGNPEIADV
-144 VPLTTSSIY
+144 VPLNTSSIY

-160 TTSLTVTGARGE
+160 TTSLTVTGERGE

-219 AALDRALAIANRYA
+219 AALDRALAIAERYA

-252 VRFAEVARSVVK
+252 VRFAEVERSVVK
-264 QLGFSNA
+264 QLGFTNA
-271 FAIDGDDVQ
+271 LAVDGNDAQAI
-280 AFAVTGDG
+280 FLNGDG
-288 PTSNPASFAIADLAA
+288 PSANPPAFGIIDLVAEV
-303 TIGDLSLDLLLDTLE
+303 GDLSLDVFLDTLE

-330 LIALSGDS
+330 LIALSGDN
-338 AQFLAGG
+338 AKFLAGG
-345 EFPIPVAR
+345 EFPIPIGR
-353 DEDDDG
+353 KDQDDG
-359 VDVTIEFK
+359 GVEVTIEFK
-367 EFGVSLSFTPTV
+367 EFGVGLSFTPTV

-389 FTEVSEIDPNNS
+389 FTEVSEIDPNTS
-401 ILADDLV
+401 ILAEDLV

-455 GTLFRSSAWR
+455 GTLFRSTAWR

-475 TPHLVRPVHAG
+475 TPHLVRPVQPG
-486 SLITPDELFDAP
+486 SLLTPAELFDAP
-498 TQAELFLMGK
+498 TQAELFLMGR
-508 TEGDGVPE
+508 TEGDGEPE
-516 RGDPATPPGLVNA
+516 TDQQAAVPPGLVSA